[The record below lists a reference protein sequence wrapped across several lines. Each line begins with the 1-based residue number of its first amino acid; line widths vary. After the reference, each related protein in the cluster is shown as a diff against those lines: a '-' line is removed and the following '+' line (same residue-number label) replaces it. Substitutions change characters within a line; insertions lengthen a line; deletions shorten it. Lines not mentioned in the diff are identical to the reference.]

1 MLVVALGMG
10 ATGFACWWTWREA
23 ERRDRERFATQ
34 VEAARQLFD
43 GETEKYEQA
52 LNGVREWMGWLET
65 PSLDEWDNRLDRMD
79 LPVTYPG
86 VARIGYAPY
95 SARMDRWRGRIPQ
108 HWPALW
114 PNGYLPGTRDR
125 LAYDTRLGEWKDWS
139 TEPPVMQA
147 AGEGDVYS
155 AAYHSGTMKSTGRI
169 LLRRADGSK
178 LAAFRA
184 YFAVYANE
192 ELPPPGSVRPDETRR
207 HAVRGRQLMNAF
219 VGAVIAEVALE
230 PVLQQMD
237 VNPQIELEAYAG
249 PVAETNRLNRL
260 DQPAF
265 APSQAYRAGLHRD
278 YEVPW
283 YGNRWTLAFRPT
295 ANFHLHSNHSRVWW
309 VGGAGLVLTLA
320 MAGFLWVEGMGRLRA
335 EALST
340 ELSRARDDLRAVQAA
355 RDQLQRNLHDAVL
368 QRLYA
373 AALHAR
379 QTWQA
384 AVRGE
389 PVAGEELATQV
400 SELDAAMADLRTF
413 LGGPAQR
420 ELSEA
425 ELASALRGLAQAF
438 SRQTGVAV
446 RLDAEPATLA
456 ELPLE
461 ARTQLLPMVREG
473 LSNAW
478 RHGHASETTLTVSDA
493 AGDVTISVTDNGGGF
508 NPASVAPGGRGLR
521 NLAERAAQS
530 GGSFRVESQTGG
542 PTTLCFE
549 WKGGSDDATA

>member
-23 ERRDRERFATQ
+23 ERRDRERFGAH

-43 GETEKYEQA
+43 AETEKYEQA
-52 LNGVREWMGWLET
+52 LNGVREWMGWVET
-65 PSLDEWDNRLDRMD
+65 PSLAEWENRLDRMD
-79 LPVTYPG
+79 IRGTFPG
-86 VARIGYAPY
+86 VARIGYAPF
-95 SARMDRWRGRIPQ
+95 SAQMDRWRGRIPK

-114 PNGYLPGTRDR
+114 PNGYLPETRDR
-125 LAYDTRLGEWKDWS
+125 LAYDTRVGEWKDWT

-155 AAYHSGTMKSTGRI
+155 AAYQSGGMKSTKRI
-169 LLRRADGSK
+169 LLRRSDGSK

-184 YFAVYANE
+184 WFAVFADE
-192 ELPPPGSVRPDETRR
+192 ELPPPNAVPTGPTPR
-207 HAVRGRQLMNAF
+207 HVFRGRLLMNAF
-219 VGAVIAEVALE
+219 VGAVVAEVALE
-230 PVLQQMD
+230 PLLNQMD
-237 VNPQIELEAYAG
+237 VDPQIELELYAG
-249 PVAETNRLNRL
+249 AVVETNRLNRL
-260 DQPAF
+260 DQTAF
-265 APSQAYRAGLHRD
+265 GQSPAYRTGLHRD

-283 YGNRWTLAFRPT
+283 YGERWTLAFRPT
-295 ANFHLHSNHSRVWW
+295 ANFHLHSNHGRVWW
-309 VGGAGLVLTLA
+309 VGGTGFALTLA
-320 MAGFLWVEGMGRLRA
+320 VAGFLWVEGQGRLRA
-335 EALST
+335 ESLST
-340 ELSRARDDLRAVQAA
+340 ELSRARDDLRTVQTA
-355 RDQLQRNLHDAVL
+355 RQQLQRNLHDAVL

-379 QTWQA
+379 QTWQT

-389 PVAGEELATQV
+389 PVATEELATQV
-400 SELDAAMADLRTF
+400 SELDAAMADLRSF

-446 RLDAEPATLA
+446 RLDAAPATLA

-461 ARTQLLPMVREG
+461 ARAQLLPMVREG

-478 RHGHASETTLTVSDA
+478 RHGHASEITLAATNAADAVTV
-493 AGDVTISVTDNGGGF
+493 TVTDNGGGF
-508 NPASVAPGGRGLR
+508 DPTSNTPGGHGLK

-530 GGSFRVESQTGG
+530 GGTFRVESQTGG

-549 WKGGSDDATA
+549 WKGGGDDATA